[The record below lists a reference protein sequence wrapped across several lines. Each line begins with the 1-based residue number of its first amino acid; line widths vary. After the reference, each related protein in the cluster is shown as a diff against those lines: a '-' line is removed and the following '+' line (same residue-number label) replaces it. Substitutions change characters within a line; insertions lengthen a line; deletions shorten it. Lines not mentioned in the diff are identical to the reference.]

1 MYDPEKHTQTPDR
14 ERLLPIPHDV
24 TRSSGRWLGLRSAF
38 LKIAALTAIGA
49 VLPLLFNDFWPR
61 DFAAET
67 RLKVEA
73 ADADDKSI
81 AEAAANLRSKAHLDH
96 LIREL
101 DLGRDSEFA
110 VDRTSVF
117 RLVLDIVSGQETTV
131 GKAEAGIR
139 RRLAEAIAVRYDPA
153 TGEVSISVTADRADE
168 AARIANALGGMLRD
182 ETAATGL
189 RRADPALEN
198 LRQAFEKAQADLS
211 GFLAGVDGT
220 RLAQL
225 RRADGEER
233 ALAAQVSGTEA
244 ELTGLRR
251 KLGQASEMTLADVLD
266 NPLPNSL
273 EFTAL
278 DYQRQRLVEAKLTV
292 DQLSAEL
299 GPRHPRLLA
308 AQAAVDSVRSDIG
321 KALDRLKASL
331 KDQEAAT
338 AKRLAELKARQRKTS
353 PDKQMVETGTK
364 LAALEGEA
372 EEARSRYLEAM
383 RRSKATSTPAPA
395 AAQVISAA
403 NAGNARPLGPSSL
416 VLAGIGGAAGFA
428 LGSTLTYF
436 TRRRPEEID
445 IDALL
450 ENEDLLAVENA
461 GETREEPPLDVEIAS
476 SDVMEEEAAPAPSH
490 DVAANDTPF
499 GDRIRAILMANRIPE
514 READLPP
521 LVAAAIAEQR
531 VRAAGRQEEV
541 LELRRDMAELRE
553 RVQSYTA
560 RRAASG
566 R

>member
-1 MYDPEKHTQTPDR
+1 M
-14 ERLLPIPHDV
+14 
-24 TRSSGRWLGLRSAF
+24 RSAV
-38 LKIAALTAIGA
+38 LKVAAFTAIGA
-49 VLPLLFNDFWPR
+49 VLPALFIDFLPR
-61 DFAAET
+61 DFTAET
-67 RLKVEA
+67 RLKIEA

-81 AEAAANLRSKAHLDH
+81 SEAAANLRSKAHLDH

-101 DLGRDSEFA
+101 DLGRGSEFA
-110 VDRTSVF
+110 VDRSSVF

-153 TGEVSISVTADRADE
+153 PGEVSISVTADRADE
-168 AARIANALGGMLRD
+168 AARIANALGGMLRA
-182 ETAATGL
+182 EMAATGL
-189 RRADPALEN
+189 RRADPVLEN

-211 GFLAGVDGT
+211 GFLAGVDGA

-244 ELTGLRR
+244 ELAGLGR
-251 KLGQASEMTLADVLD
+251 KLGQASEMTLADVLEKQ
-266 NPLPNSL
+266 LPNSL

-321 KALDRLKASL
+321 KALERLKASL

-338 AKRLAELKARQRKTS
+338 AKRLAELKARQQKTS
-353 PDKQMVETGTK
+353 PDKHMVEIGTR
-364 LAALEGEA
+364 LAALEGDA
-372 EEARSRYLEAM
+372 EETRSRYLEAM
-383 RRSKATSTPAPA
+383 RRSKTASTPAPA
-395 AAQVISAA
+395 AAVVVSAA
-403 NAGNARPLGPSSL
+403 NAGKAQPLGPSSL
-416 VLAGIGGAAGFA
+416 MLAGIGGAAGFA
-428 LGSTLTYF
+428 LGSALAYF
-436 TRRRPEEID
+436 TRRRPEDID

-450 ENEDLLAVENA
+450 ENEDLLAVENI
-461 GETREEPPLDVEIAS
+461 GETSEEPPLEVEIAPS
-476 SDVMEEEAAPAPSH
+476 HSAEEEAVPTPLH
-490 DVAANDTPF
+490 ELAANDTPF
-499 GDRIRAILMANRIPE
+499 GDRIRAMLMANRIPE
-514 READLPP
+514 RDADLPP
-521 LVAAAIAEQR
+521 LVAAAIAKQR
-531 VRAAGRQEEV
+531 TKVAGRQEEA

-553 RVQSYTA
+553 RVQSYAA